1 MPSPQKILSLL
12 LLLFAAIALATPK
25 NKRPKYGWPTVNYQ
39 VTSGDPRDTYAIR
52 GNNWNV
58 TEAQLK
64 AGINTPGTV
73 LTGWEL
79 KSAIN
84 VDDIHTFKAK
94 VCGGGC
100 WLWGFAL
107 SKFPWWIKNCLSM
120 SSGRIL
126 LTVWFLFFLL
136 RSSGCRSTR
145 KRRLRRN

>member
-94 VCGGGC
+94 FR
-100 WLWGFAL
+100 LPIHE
-107 SKFPWWIKNCLSM
+107 KEKTQKK
-120 SSGRIL
+120 
-126 LTVWFLFFLL
+126 LTKLVEPYPLKVWCH
-136 RSSGCRSTR
+136 RGPYATSDQ
-145 KRRLRRN
+145 